1 MEKHKGIVI
10 ADIHS
15 VVVDIPSYENEMG
28 FLLENIR
35 SIEDLDF
42 MIICG
47 DYFDKKMYLNDERA
61 ELAIK
66 YLREIIEL
74 CIDKKIK
81 LRIVYGTRS
90 HEEDQYKILYN
101 YSCEYVKFIERIES
115 EALFDDLFVLYIP
128 EEFVQDKSEYYKDY
142 LYQGIQYD
150 YIFGHGV
157 IRDIMKK
164 AANTIE
170 TSNKYKKV
178 PTFNYGELAGNCSG
192 YVYFGHYHVRTNLHD
207 KVFYVGS
214 YDRLAFDD
222 GDTGL
227 PKGFYVTE
235 ASGKRER
242 EYSHTFFINPYAKK
256 FTTVSYKNSDS
267 IYTDNEKLTQQITSL
282 KKMVDSDEIDKLRLS
297 FHLPSENA
305 ESTME
310 TIKQLVGTDTRIKI
324 QFIKD
329 SDISTKDEESTED
342 DTDYLFDDGL
352 LVTEKI
358 KRYIYEKYSVDI
370 EDSIFEKYCIANKR

>member
-1 MEKHKGIVI
+1 MTNHKGIVI

-35 SIEDLDF
+35 SIKDLDF
-42 MIICG
+42 MVICG

-66 YLREIIEL
+66 YLRQIIEL
-74 CIDKKIK
+74 CIAMKIK
-81 LRIVYGTRS
+81 LRVVYGTRS

-101 YSCEYVKFIERIES
+101 YSCEYVKFIEKVES

-128 EEFVQDKSEYYKDY
+128 EEFVQNKAEYYKEY
-142 LYQGIQYD
+142 LYDGVQYD

-157 IRDIMKK
+157 IRDVMKR
-164 AANTIE
+164 AANSIE
-170 TSNKYKKV
+170 ASNKYKKV
-178 PTFNYGELAGNCSG
+178 PTFNYGELAENCTG

-235 ASGKRER
+235 VNDK

-256 FTTVSYKNSDS
+256 FTTITYKESDS
-267 IYTDNEKLTQQITSL
+267 VYTNNEKLTQQITKL
-282 KKMVDSDEIDKLRLS
+282 KEMADNNQVDKVRLV
-297 FHLPSENA
+297 FHLPENSDGIV
-305 ESTME
+305 ESVKKL
-310 TIKQLVGTDTRIKI
+310 IGTDTRIKV
-324 QFIKD
+324 QFLKD
-329 SDISTKDEESTED
+329 SEKETKNDNEEVED
-342 DTDYLFDDGL
+342 DPTDYLFDDSL
-352 LVTEKI
+352 LVSEKV

-370 EDSIFEKYCIANKR
+370 ANEIFETYCIKVKR